1 LARSEANEVQKHVNE
16 TQTANPVR
24 NASLLVLSSGLRA
37 ALFPIPIITLFWKD
51 EIGITLSGIMWLQ
64 AIFGAAAVLV
74 EFPSGYVA
82 DRFGYRL
89 SLLSGAVLCVGGWLA
104 YAVGTTFAGMALAE
118 VLLGMGLAFISGAD
132 SALLFA
138 SVQKSDDLSPY
149 RRWEGRV
156 RAAAQTSEAI
166 SSAAGGWLYS
176 LAPRLPFW
184 LQVPVAIANAGVI
197 AATREPGRTTAAERI
212 HHLARA
218 WHIVRHA
225 LVRQARLRSAMA
237 LSVALGISTYI
248 AVWLIQP
255 WMQRRGIPPAWFGP
269 LWAAAHLWLAAVSLI
284 SARVA
289 EIFGVTRTLLGCCVV
304 GALSYWGLALSSSPS
319 AVVFYLGFMIVRGL
333 QGPLLAAVL
342 QKDAPSEDRASVLSL
357 NTLLFRLAAVIIL
370 PPIGAVGDTMGLEPV
385 LGLMGAISLIAA
397 VAAWLA
403 FARAHAQAG

>member
-1 LARSEANEVQKHVNE
+1 
-16 TQTANPVR
+16 
-24 NASLLVLSSGLRA
+24 LLVVSSALRA

-82 DRFGYRL
+82 DRLGYRC
-89 SLLSGAVLCVGGWLA
+89 SMLSGAVFCVGGWFA

-138 SVQKSDDLSPY
+138 SVQKSDDLAPY

-156 RAAAQTSEAI
+156 RAAAQASEAI

-184 LQVPVAIANAGVI
+184 LQVPVALANAGVI
-197 AATREPGRTTAAERI
+197 ALAGEPGKTTAAERI
-212 HHLARA
+212 HHWARA

-225 LVRQARLRSAMA
+225 LIRQARLRTTMA

-255 WMQRRGIPPAWFGP
+255 WMQRRGISPAWFGP
-269 LWAAAHLWLAAVSLI
+269 LWAAAHLWLAGISLL
-284 SARVA
+284 SGRVA
-289 EIFGVTRTLLGCCVV
+289 EVFGVTRALLGCCVL
-304 GALSYWGLALSSSPS
+304 GALSYWGLAISSSPS

-357 NTLLFRLAAVIIL
+357 NTLLFRLAAVVVL
-370 PPIGAVGDTMGLEPV
+370 PPVGAVGDTIGLEPV
-385 LGLMGAISLIAA
+385 LGVMGAVSLIAA
-397 VAAWLA
+397 LAAWLA
-403 FARAHAQAG
+403 FARAHAQGG

>member
-1 LARSEANEVQKHVNE
+1 MNE
-16 TQTANPVR
+16 TQTANPAR
-24 NASLLVLSSGLRA
+24 NASLLVVSSGLRA

-82 DRFGYRL
+82 DRLGYRF
-89 SLLSGAVLCVGGWLA
+89 SMLSGAVLCVGGWLA

-138 SVQKSDDLSPY
+138 SVQRSDDLASY

-184 LQVPVAIANAGVI
+184 IQVPVAIANAGVI
-197 AATREPGRTTAAERI
+197 AVMREPSRSIAAERVR
-212 HHLARA
+212 HLVRA

-225 LVRQARLRSAMA
+225 LIRHARLRTAMA
-237 LSVALGISTYI
+237 LSVALGVSTYI

-255 WMQRRGIPPAWFGP
+255 WMQRRGIPAVWVGP
-269 LWAAAHLWLAAVSLI
+269 LWAAAHLWLAAVSLV
-284 SARVA
+284 SGRVA
-289 EIFGVTRTLLGCCVV
+289 EVFGARLAWVLCCRSAKLLGT
-304 GALSYWGLALSSSPS
+304 GDQQLAD
-319 AVVFYLGFMIVRGL
+319 RG
-333 QGPLLAAVL
+333 
-342 QKDAPSEDRASVLSL
+342 SVLFGFHGCARIAG
-357 NTLLFRLAAVIIL
+357 TAARGRIAERRAGGRSCERAIIEH
-370 PPIGAVGDTMGLEPV
+370 P
-385 LGLMGAISLIAA
+385 AISPRRGHCSSAGR
-397 VAAWLA
+397 
-403 FARAHAQAG
+403 RAGRLHGP